1 MHHFL
6 ILGGDPRQL
15 YLSGLLE
22 QAGQEVSLYYENPSF
37 SLKEAMEASSSA
49 LCHFQRT
56 NRPSMLKTSLRIW
69 I

>member
-37 SLKEAMEASSSA
+37 FPKGSNGGFRYHPLPCAIFKGQTDHP
-49 LCHFQRT
+49 C
-56 NRPSMLKTSLRIW
+56 
-69 I
+69 

>member
-37 SLKEAMEASSSA
+37 SLKEAMEDSDII
-49 LCHFQRT
+49 LCDFQRT
-56 NRPSMLKTSLRIW
+56 NRPSTQKTSLRTW